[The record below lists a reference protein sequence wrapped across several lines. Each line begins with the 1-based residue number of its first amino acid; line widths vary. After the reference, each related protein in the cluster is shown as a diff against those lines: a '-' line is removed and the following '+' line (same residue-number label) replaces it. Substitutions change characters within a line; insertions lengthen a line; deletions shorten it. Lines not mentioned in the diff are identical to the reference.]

1 MAKLY
6 ISAGSNRGDCIEHL
20 RAAAQLLPPA
30 VRILRTSPLYLTEP
44 WGYKEQASFYNLIW
58 EAETQLS
65 PEALL
70 RYLKRIERRIG
81 REKTFRYGPRVIDL
95 DIALYDDRIYHS
107 ATLDIP
113 HLQLPNRRFVLQ
125 PLCDLIPNGR
135 DPRSGKTFSEL
146 LDACPPDDVQKLD
159 TPLEARKI
167 VFREGLRPY
176 VMGIINL
183 TPDSFSGDG
192 ILGTAEVLRKCEQHL
207 SEGADILD
215 LGAESTRPGAL
226 PVSSNEELNRLLPLL
241 RAVRKE
247 FPDAALS
254 VDSGKGDVIRAAV
267 ENGIDWINCTGN
279 TLDRELIRC
288 CAESGKPTVLM
299 RSAPIIGDTIASVSA
314 QCADVVSLALEEGV
328 DPRNIILDPGIG
340 FGSDE
345 IRDMEILRG
354 LDAVKKQGFPILV
367 GPSRKSFIGKWLNA
381 PVNEREAGTIA
392 SICFSIL
399 KGADIIR
406 VHNVKFAKEAL
417 SWTDLL
423 RDE

>member
-1 MAKLY
+1 MAVLY
-6 ISAGSNRGDCIEHL
+6 ISAGSNQGNRIEHL

-70 RYLKRIERRIG
+70 RYLKRIERRLG

-107 ATLDIP
+107 ETLDIP

-146 LDACPPDDVQKLD
+146 LRACPPDAVRKLE
-159 TPLEARKI
+159 TPLEAQRI

-192 ILGTAEVLRKCEQHL
+192 NLDTADVLRKCEQTL
-207 SEGADILD
+207 SDGADILD
-215 LGAESTRPGAL
+215 LGAESTRPGAF
-226 PVSSNEELNRLLPLL
+226 PVSLNEELRRLLPIL

-247 FPDAALS
+247 YPEATLS

-267 ENGIDWINCTGN
+267 EYGIDWINCTGN
-279 TLDRELIRC
+279 TRDRELLRR
-288 CAESGKPTVLM
+288 CAEYGKPTVLM
-299 RSAPIIGDTIASVSA
+299 RSAPIIGDTMTSVCE
-314 QCADVVSLALEEGV
+314 QCSDAVSLALEAGMKPE
-328 DPRNIILDPGIG
+328 NIILDPGIG

-345 IRDMEILRG
+345 LRDMEILRG

-381 PVNEREAGTIA
+381 PVDQREAGTIA
-392 SICFSIL
+392 SICFSFL

-406 VHNVKFAKEAL
+406 AHHVKFAKEAL
-417 SWTDLL
+417 SLMDLI